1 MCTIMV
7 LYWTHIGI
15 VLGPMQHKIGPI
27 IEIYNLHMDLLM
39 GVSNTH
45 IMLEPWVTFGSSK
58 GGSVASIE

>member
-1 MCTIMV
+1 MV

-15 VLGPMQHKIGPI
+15 VLGSLQHKIGPI

-45 IMLEPWVTFGSSK
+45 LWNCVYDYNYDKELNLAHNRILL
-58 GGSVASIE
+58 I